1 MAEITPKA
9 AKIMTIAG
17 AVDCLIAIVILI
29 FIFLGHSNLPVVIP
43 ALLLISGIMIIF
55 VSLSFHTKKINYMSQ
70 EKEQIEQ
77 IRRKF

>member
-17 AVDCLIAIVILI
+17 TVDCLIAIVIMI

-43 ALLLISGIMIIF
+43 ALLLVTGTMIIV
-55 VSLSFHTKKINYMSQ
+55 VSLSFHTK
-70 EKEQIEQ
+70 
-77 IRRKF
+77 R